1 VKQIVG
7 LCAIAL
13 VFGVA
18 GANAEARTGRSSIDG
33 SELPI
38 AAGCASLALSWYEL
52 RVIPSEVM
60 DPGPFFMGTGDG
72 SNGFWV
78 RP

>member
-1 VKQIVG
+1 MKQVV
-7 LCAIAL
+7 AISVFAL
-13 VFGVA
+13 LFGMA
-18 GANAEARTGRSSIDG
+18 TANAESTIAEAADG

-72 SNGFWV
+72 SNGSWV

>member
-1 VKQIVG
+1 MKQVV
-7 LCAIAL
+7 AISVFAL
-13 VFGVA
+13 LFGMA
-18 GANAEARTGRSSIDG
+18 TANAESTIAAAADGR
-33 SELPI
+33 ELPI

-60 DPGPFFMGTGDG
+60 DSGPFFMGTGDG
-72 SNGFWV
+72 SNGSWV